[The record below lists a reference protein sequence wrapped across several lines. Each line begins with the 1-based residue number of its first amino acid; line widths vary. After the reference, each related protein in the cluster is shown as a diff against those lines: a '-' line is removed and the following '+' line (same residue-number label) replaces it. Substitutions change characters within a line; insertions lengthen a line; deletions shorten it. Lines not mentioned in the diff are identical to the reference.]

1 MSTDTDYDFLFK
13 LVIVGD
19 SNVGKTQILSRFIDD
34 QFVINSKPTVGVQF
48 GTKTIKVG
56 NVAVKNQI
64 WDTAGQ
70 EKFRALTC
78 AYYRGAIGA
87 IVVFDLSKYSTFQ
100 HIERW
105 LREVR

>member
-48 GTKTIKVG
+48 GTKTINVG
-56 NVAVKNQI
+56 NVSVKNQI

-87 IVVFDLSKYSTFQ
+87 IVVFDLTKYPTFQ